1 LPALRGRVG
10 GLLPRREI
18 ALNRAALLLRH
29 VTASTRIPAPPAA
42 APALPAALDDAIT
55 DFGNALSLE
64 RGRSPR
70 TLEAYENDLRQ
81 CARFLAARRV
91 RVWAAVTPAQAA
103 AWLASLGRL
112 APSSAARK
120 LSALRMFARHLVSA
134 RVRADDFTA
143 LLTGPKHRRKLPAT
157 LTAAEVG
164 RILAA
169 PAGGGVPALR
179 DRAIL
184 ELFYSSGLRV
194 SELAGLTLQQVDLE
208 NGFVR
213 VFGKGAKERIVP
225 LGGAARAALATWLA
239 SGRPAFVKPK
249 KTASQFFLSRRGTA
263 ISRQMLWVLVKNH
276 ARRAGVTK
284 PVKPHLL
291 RHSFATHLL
300 GGGAD
305 LRAIQ
310 EMLGHANISTTQ
322 IYTAVEAT
330 RLVEHHTKFH
340 PRNREK

>member
-1 LPALRGRVG
+1 LAA
-10 GLLPRREI
+10 PRKD
-18 ALNRAALLLRH
+18 
-29 VTASTRIPAPPAA
+29 SAPP
-42 APALPAALDDAIT
+42 PPPALDDAIT
-55 DFGNALSLE
+55 DFGNSLSLE

-81 CARFLAARRV
+81 CARFLAAKGV
-91 RVWAAVTPAQAA
+91 RDWAAVRPAHAA
-103 AWLASLGRL
+103 AWVASLGRL
-112 APSSAARK
+112 ASASAARK
-120 LSALRMFARHLVSA
+120 LSALRMFARHLVQA
-134 RVRADDFTA
+134 RTRADDFTA
-143 LLTGPKHRRKLPAT
+143 LLTGPKLRRKLPAT
-157 LTAAEVG
+157 LTTAEVG

-169 PAGGGVPALR
+169 PAGGDAAALR

-194 SELAGLTLQQVDLE
+194 SELAGLMLQQVDLE
-208 NGFVR
+208 HGFVR

-239 SGRPAFVKPK
+239 AGRPGFVKTK
-249 KTASQFFLSRRGTA
+249 KTGSQFFLSNRGGA
-263 ISRQMLWVLVKNH
+263 LSRQMLWVLVKRY
-276 ARRAGVTK
+276 AKRAGVTK

-322 IYTAVEAT
+322 IYTAVEET
-330 RLVEHHTKFH
+330 RLVEHHAKFH
-340 PRNREK
+340 PRNRE